1 MSKEIRMGNFG
12 CDNVV
17 WDLSDLFKSE
27 QDEAITLV
35 TNDVLEKAASFEQT
49 YKSRL
54 HSLAATELKQAYEA
68 YEMLLT
74 PLYKLGQYA
83 SLRNAIDTQNETIK
97 KLVSKIDDVESTV
110 ANHLVFF
117 DLELSKFDASYMDTL
132 VKDATLRNYAY
143 SLFRSHQTAQYN
155 LNEAEEKIIN
165 LKDVTGSQGY
175 KKLYSELTASFSF
188 TMELDGKKQVLTG
201 PEMRNLR
208 LHHDQAVRKEAMELF
223 FDAYKQNEIT
233 ITHIFNSI
241 LKDFNTER
249 KLRGYKLPIHVR
261 NISNDL
267 SDQTIDLLHNVT
279 TQSNKLVQRYYRLKK
294 ELLGLNEM
302 TLSDIYAPF
311 PNVNDV
317 FSYSDAKKLVLDG
330 FYEFDSEFGDIAKA
344 MFDRNRIHAPV
355 VKHKRGGAFCS
366 GSTPDCYPYVMLNF
380 LGKPRDVSTMAH
392 ELGHAIHDVLASK
405 QTLTN
410 YHPILPLAET
420 ASVFSEMLVTD
431 ILKKRLTD
439 KQSKIVMLS
448 EKLEDIFAT
457 SHRQNMFSEF
467 EKASHLKVS
476 DTLLSSQELCDIYN
490 QHLKSMFGDSVAIT
504 AEYQWEWA
512 TIPHFLDYPFYVY
525 AYNFGNLLVF
535 ALYQLYLEEGASFVP
550 QLKTLLAAGSSASPL
565 DITRSI
571 GVDIESEA
579 FWQKSIVYIEE
590 MVNELETL
598 VRS

>member
-1 MSKEIRMGNFG
+1 MASFG
-12 CDNVV
+12 CEDII
-17 WDLSDLFKSE
+17 WDLTDLFESE
-27 QDEAITLV
+27 QDPRIQAVMDTVLNEAA
-35 TNDVLEKAASFEQT
+35 NFEKT

-54 HSLAATELKQAYEA
+54 RSLSVEDLNQAFKQSEA
-68 YEMLLT
+68 LLT
-74 PLYKLGQYA
+74 PLYKLSQYA
-83 SLRNAIDTQNETIK
+83 GLRNAIDTHDEAIK
-97 KLVSKIDDVESTV
+97 TLVAHIDDVESTV

-117 DLELSKFDASYMDTL
+117 DLELSSFDKGYLDSL
-132 VKDATLRNYAY
+132 LQESVIKNYAY
-143 SLFRSHQTAQYN
+143 TLLRSHKTAQYN
-155 LNEAEEKIIN
+155 LNESEEKIIN

-188 TMELDGKKQVLTG
+188 RMELDGKDQVLTG
-201 PEMRNLR
+201 PEIRNLR
-208 LHHDQAVRKEAMELF
+208 LHKDQSVRQKAMALF
-223 FDAYKQNEIT
+223 FDEYKKNEIT
-233 ITHIFNSI
+233 ITHIFNYI

-249 KLRGYKLPIHVR
+249 RLRGYQLPIHVR

-267 SDQTIDLLHNVT
+267 SDHTIDILHDVT

-294 ELLGLNEM
+294 ELLHLNTM
-302 TLSDIYAPF
+302 TLADIYAPF
-311 PNVNDV
+311 PNVDEH
-317 FSYSDAKKLVLDG
+317 FSYSEAQNLVLDG

-344 MFDRNRIHAPV
+344 MFDQNRIHAPV
-355 VKHKRGGAFCS
+355 IKHKRGGAFCS
-366 GSTPDCYPYVMLNF
+366 GSTPDCYPYVMLNY

-431 ILKKRLTD
+431 VLKKRLTD

-467 EKASHLKVS
+467 EKTSHLTVS
-476 DTLLSSQELCDIYN
+476 DKLLSSQQLCSIYKDHLEL
-490 QHLKSMFGDSVAIT
+490 MFGDSVNIT
-504 AEYQWEWA
+504 SEYHWEWA

-535 ALYQLYLEEGASFVP
+535 ALYQLYLEQGDAFVP
-550 QLKTLLAAGSSASPL
+550 DLKKLLAAGSFASPL
-565 DITRSI
+565 DITQSI
-571 GVDIESEA
+571 GIDIESEA
-579 FWQKSIVYIEE
+579 FWQKSIVYIED
-590 MVNELETL
+590 MLNELETVL
-598 VRS
+598 RS